1 MTLRCQRPECNAE
14 IEGSYVRFDGRRYC
28 SSECCQL
35 YLIQAGVFAAAA
47 NPFSQ
52 KRKTDAEKERERWS
66 GFAGGR
72 DYGDEDDQLSM
83 NLPRPES

>member
-1 MTLRCQRPECNAE
+1 MRCQRPECNAE

-35 YLIQAGVFAAAA
+35 YLIQAGIFTAAAD
-47 NPFSQ
+47 PFSR
-52 KRKTDAEKERERWS
+52 KRYSATEQESLA

-72 DYGDEDDQLSM
+72 DYGDEDGQLPL